1 MCSLVF
7 FLQLHAPDLA
17 LAYCDRIYE
26 SVSYL
31 PSGKPSSNI
40 YLTLLQIYLNPK
52 KSGKDFAK
60 RIVALGSFESSDTTK
75 MMESVLS
82 SKVKGGRSKKIVAI
96 EGAEDM
102 RAGLSSSTDSGR
114 SDVDAED
121 PMEEG
126 NSTVMISEVLDLLSQ
141 RWERINGAQ
150 ALKLLPRETK
160 LQVNVF

>member
-1 MCSLVF
+1 
-7 FLQLHAPDLA
+7 
-17 LAYCDRIYE
+17 
-26 SVSYL
+26 
-31 PSGKPSSNI
+31 
-40 YLTLLQIYLNPK
+40 
-52 KSGKDFAK
+52 
-60 RIVALGSFESSDTTK
+60 

-82 SKVKGGRSKKIVAI
+82 SKVKGGSRSKKIVAI
-96 EGAEDM
+96 EGAEDMM

-114 SDVDAED
+114 SDVDVEE

-160 LQVNVF
+160 LQNLLPFLAPLLRNSSEAHRNYSVIKSLRQSENLQVYVLCSGSKRSLYVLLDDES

>member
-1 MCSLVF
+1 
-7 FLQLHAPDLA
+7 
-17 LAYCDRIYE
+17 
-26 SVSYL
+26 
-31 PSGKPSSNI
+31 
-40 YLTLLQIYLNPK
+40 
-52 KSGKDFAK
+52 
-60 RIVALGSFESSDTTK
+60 

-96 EGAEDM
+96 EGAEEM
-102 RAGLSSSTDSGR
+102 RAGVSSSTDSGR
-114 SDVDAED
+114 SDVDADE

-160 LQVNVF
+160 LQVNALNLTYLSYQF

>member
-1 MCSLVF
+1 
-7 FLQLHAPDLA
+7 
-17 LAYCDRIYE
+17 
-26 SVSYL
+26 
-31 PSGKPSSNI
+31 
-40 YLTLLQIYLNPK
+40 
-52 KSGKDFAK
+52 
-60 RIVALGSFESSDTTK
+60 

-82 SKVKGGRSKKIVAI
+82 SKVKGGRFKKIVSI
-96 EGAEDM
+96 EEGTEDM

-114 SDVDAED
+114 SDADAEE

-160 LQVNVF
+160 LQVNVLNLSTLLNLNYDRHLLSFPKYLLLTSILLKLTHSSIPAEPASVSCTTSKKFK